1 MEQPELLAGLA
12 AAALAACSKPAKP
25 VATPTASAPVP
36 RTPLEGGA
44 TPRDAVHMLSRLSFG
59 PRPGEADVVSHNM
72 SGWLEEQLAP
82 QTIHDPRGAAALVPF
97 EDALAP
103 SDQLEE
109 AVAEAAAEDGKRGK
123 QQERRDLLLD
133 TQMTAVARH
142 IASERQLFEVMTDFW
157 TNHFSVSLQKG
168 KVRFLAADF
177 VERTIRPNALGSFV
191 DLLKATAR
199 HPAMLLYLD
208 NAESVAPKPGS
219 KQAQKGRGLN
229 ENYARELMELHTL
242 GVDGGYTQQDVVEV
256 ARVLTGWSVQDGEYM
271 FRSRL
276 HDDGEKTVLGTHF
289 PAGGD
294 EREGVRL
301 LELLA
306 THPATAHHVCT
317 RLCMRLVA
325 DSPPPGVVTD
335 AVAVWTA
342 TSGNIAQVI
351 RAIVRSPAFWDN
363 SVRNTKVKSP
373 LELVASAVRAVGGHV
388 DDVGLAKVLNKL
400 GQAPLVAPAPTG
412 YADSAAAWLSTASTL
427 ERMDVAL
434 GLASGKLPGVTV
446 DLDHVLPL
454 PDGRSLTVWRDAT
467 LATLD
472 AMIPGGLGDH
482 TRATISDWM
491 ARPKQP
497 EQARTLAVALAFAS
511 PEFQRQ

>member
-1 MEQPELLAGLA
+1 MERPYLIA

-25 VATPTASAPVP
+25 AATPVASSVP

-44 TPRDAVHMLSRLSFG
+44 TTRDAIHMLSRLSFG
-59 PRPGEADVVSHNM
+59 PRPGEVDSVAHDM
-72 SGWLEEQLAP
+72 TGWLEAQLSP
-82 QTIHDPRGAAALVPF
+82 DRLSDPAAAAALAPF
-97 EDALAP
+97 ADALAP
-103 SDQLEE
+103 SDQLEDN
-109 AVAEAAAEDGKRGK
+109 VADAMADEGKRGK
-123 QQERRDLLLD
+123 NMEKRELLLE

-142 IASERQLFEVMTDFW
+142 IASERQLHEVMTDFW

-208 NAESVAPKPGS
+208 NAQSVAPKPGS

-242 GVDGGYTQQDVVEV
+242 GVDGGYTQQDVIEV
-256 ARVLTGWSVQDGEYM
+256 ARVLTGWSVQDGEYI

-276 HDDGEKTVLGTHF
+276 HDDGEKTVLGTTF

-294 EREGVRL
+294 EREGIRL
-301 LELLA
+301 LDLLA

-317 RLCMRLVA
+317 RLCLRLVA
-325 DSPPPGVVTD
+325 DTPPPAVVTD
-335 AVAVWTA
+335 AVAVWKA
-342 TSGNIAQVI
+342 TRGNIAQVL
-351 RAIVRSPAFWDN
+351 RAIVHSPAFWDQ
-363 SVRNTKVKSP
+363 SVRSAKVKSP
-373 LELVASAVRAVGGHV
+373 LELVASAVRAVGGQI
-388 DDVGLAKVLNKL
+388 DGSGLAKVLNRL

-412 YADSAAAWLSTASTL
+412 YADSTAAWLSTAGAL

-434 GLASGKLPGVTV
+434 GL
-446 DLDHVLPL
+446 
-454 PDGRSLTVWRDAT
+454 
-467 LATLD
+467 
-472 AMIPGGLGDH
+472 
-482 TRATISDWM
+482 
-491 ARPKQP
+491 
-497 EQARTLAVALAFAS
+497 
-511 PEFQRQ
+511 